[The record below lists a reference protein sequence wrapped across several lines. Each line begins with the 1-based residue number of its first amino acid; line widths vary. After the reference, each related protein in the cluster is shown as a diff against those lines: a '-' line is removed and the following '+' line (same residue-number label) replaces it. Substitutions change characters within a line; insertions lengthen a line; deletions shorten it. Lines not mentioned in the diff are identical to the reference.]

1 MRRIGCGRAV
11 GRLGWGSAGGC
22 GAGGLGRREARKRV
36 GCFAFEQLPPDA
48 AATTVSP
55 AQFLPDICRWC
66 GGRRGASMSSS
77 EGAGK
82 PVPDGKARPEPE
94 ASATTPETTRS
105 GVASPNARPLPLR

>member
-1 MRRIGCGRAV
+1 MGLGGRF
-11 GRLGWGSAGGC
+11 RGG
-22 GAGGLGRREARKRV
+22 GIGRREARKGV

-55 AQFLPDICRWC
+55 AQFLPVICRWR

-77 EGAGK
+77 EGAEK

-105 GVASPNARPLPLR
+105 GVASPNALPLPLR

>member
-1 MRRIGCGRAV
+1 MF
-11 GRLGWGSAGGC
+11 RLGTVAARCGGANRFP
-22 GAGGLGRREARKRV
+22 GAISV
-36 GCFAFEQLPPDA
+36 
-48 AATTVSP
+48 
-55 AQFLPDICRWC
+55 DICRWC

-105 GVASPNARPLPLR
+105 GVASPNALPLPLR